1 MANRTPDQPLT
12 PEQLEGLRQRFARM
26 IITGLSD
33 AYHAACA
40 SVQDGTG
47 RKTAEGGVH
56 SGVGAG
62 VAAVEEGKVARPMT
76 IDRLFSRVEED

>member
-1 MANRTPDQPLT
+1 
-12 PEQLEGLRQRFARM
+12 
-26 IITGLSD
+26 
-33 AYHAACA
+33 
-40 SVQDGTG
+40 VQDGTG